1 MNPAREALREALAG
15 EGIEAGVM
23 SVAVN
28 DDEEARRP
36 RFPGNPTIRLD
47 GGDLSP
53 AEGTANGRGTGG
65 HAAAGTRR

>member
-1 MNPAREALREALAG
+1 
-15 EGIEAGVM
+15 M

-47 GGDLSP
+47 DGDLSP